1 MSAKVTNTTL
11 PNPFTPLAFLP
22 PDIAHQVQVAQLLVM
37 AVIGAWMWDYL
48 MFLYE
53 EYSMFIKHK
62 LALPDVVYALSR
74 IVAISYIAMLIIYAG
89 GPIAHNNC
97 NEVDKAAA
105 WTGVI
110 TMSLNCL
117 LFFFRIR
124 AVFFNYSYIVG
135 FYFFLW
141 LCTLGGLAV
150 TRPIHGAN
158 VGPTNICQTTNVRPS
173 MSAAFILVG
182 VHDTLVYTG
191 ITIRLVIL
199 SSNIYTDA
207 DSAANVGFVHTF
219 KTFFRGDRT
228 GRLTKAL
235 IQSGQL
241 YYLATVGV
249 NLIAMVANLAPWVP
263 EVYRAILTTPD
274 VTIQNTMAC
283 RVYRQLKIGRLTE
296 NNSSVADMTT
306 IQAST
311 VRFSGR
317 NTANMTNIGG
327 TTTHCVSCKSRL
339 GVHGI
344 RVEPVTPAV
353 SEHRSQSEE
362 SPELS
367 Y

>member
-11 PNPFTPLAFLP
+11 PNPLTPLAFLP

-110 TMSLNCL
+110 T
-117 LFFFRIR
+117 I
-124 AVFFNYSYIVG
+124 
-135 FYFFLW
+135 
-141 LCTLGGLAV
+141 
-150 TRPIHGAN
+150 
-158 VGPTNICQTTNVRPS
+158 
-173 MSAAFILVG
+173 
-182 VHDTLVYTG
+182 
-191 ITIRLVIL
+191 
-199 SSNIYTDA
+199 
-207 DSAANVGFVHTF
+207 
-219 KTFFRGDRT
+219 T

-274 VTIQNTMAC
+274 RTI
-283 RVYRQLKIGRLTE
+283 
-296 NNSSVADMTT
+296 VAWL
-306 IQAST
+306 I
-311 VRFSGR
+311 
-317 NTANMTNIGG
+317 
-327 TTTHCVSCKSRL
+327 
-339 GVHGI
+339 
-344 RVEPVTPAV
+344 
-353 SEHRSQSEE
+353 
-362 SPELS
+362 
-367 Y
+367 